1 MPIVS
6 SVTHSTYRTCYCN
19 KVYRGIQGESPS
31 DLIAAASDA
40 LTPTERRIAET
51 VINDP
56 SLLAFGT
63 VAELA
68 RRAGTSRPSV
78 VRFAVKLGFDG
89 YTELQESV
97 QEGLT
102 QRFLRPSDRIRHIDD
117 PTIIPARAVLT
128 DAVAE
133 VFDAV
138 TEDDLLRL
146 ADPVAN
152 ARTVWIISGETS
164 RAGANALMSGLSIVR
179 PHVQLVDSHSV
190 GTDLAQASP
199 DDVAVVFDFFRYRR
213 HSVDTV
219 TAFTKVGT
227 TVVAITDGPL
237 SPLAALADEWIGLK
251 VPAVGPFDSSVP
263 AVAVA
268 ELLVAHVARTLH
280 TTATERIDRTEEMWN
295 ATGTFVGNA

>member
-1 MPIVS
+1 MD
-6 SVTHSTYRTCYCN
+6 RD
-19 KVYRGIQGESPS
+19 IQGASPS
-31 DLIAAASDA
+31 DLIAATSDA

-51 VINDP
+51 VVNDP

-68 RRAGTSRPSV
+68 REAGTSRPSV
-78 VRFAVKLGFDG
+78 VRFAVKLGFNG
-89 YTELQESV
+89 YTGLQESV

-102 QRFLRPSDRIRHIDD
+102 QQFLRPSDRIRHIDD
-117 PTIIPARAVLT
+117 PTISAAKAVLI

-133 VFDAV
+133 VFDVV
-138 TEDDLLRL
+138 TEDDLATL
-146 ADPVAN
+146 ADSVAT

-179 PHVQLVDSHSV
+179 PHVHLVDSHSV
-190 GTDLAQASP
+190 GTDLAEATS
-199 DDVAVVFDFFRYRR
+199 DDVAVVFDFYRYRR
-213 HSVDTV
+213 HSVDA
-219 TAFTKVGT
+219 TAAFAEAGATII
-227 TVVAITDGPL
+227 AITDGPL
-237 SPLAALADEWIGLK
+237 SPLAAYADAWIGLK

-268 ELLVAHVARTLH
+268 ELLVAHVARDLH